1 MLQISLEVRQA
12 DNYLLLAMSSAN
24 PGSGASKDTIDTI
37 LGLTADVCT
46 SFRYYQMASGA
57 MYCTIANRVQYS
69 NIPGK
74 WSEKKCA
81 VDLVRD
87 HSEQK

>member
-37 LGLTADVCT
+37 LGLTADVHRQYQLKG
-46 SFRYYQMASGA
+46 SFNTLFGHEKEVLVIKQSFVGG
-57 MYCTIANRVQYS
+57 
-69 NIPGK
+69 GK
-74 WSEKKCA
+74 
-81 VDLVRD
+81 
-87 HSEQK
+87 